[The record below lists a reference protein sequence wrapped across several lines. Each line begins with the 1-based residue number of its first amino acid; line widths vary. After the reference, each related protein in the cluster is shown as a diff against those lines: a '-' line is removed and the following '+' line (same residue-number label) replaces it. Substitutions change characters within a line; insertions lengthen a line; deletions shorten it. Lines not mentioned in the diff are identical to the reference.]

1 MTNTLDSTPTPPP
14 PPPPPTPPPGVA
26 PAPPPYLAQPA
37 KARTRNAGHIVAI
50 IVGCLLL
57 VPGLGMATGGAAAA
71 IGQAVATDDDGY
83 FRFTLDRVEST
94 GVAIAT
100 TDLWL
105 DDVEGDASPWVFDFL
120 DVDLRLRVD
129 GAASTDDV
137 FVGIARS
144 ADLEQYLD
152 GAAYSEVIEVNNRN
166 PRYQQVDGDGTIDP
180 PLDQDFWTVSASGPG
195 EQQLDW
201 DARGGRWSVV
211 VMNSDGS
218 PVVAAD
224 VEIGARS
231 GAVTPVSIGLLV
243 MGGVVTIAAA
253 ILIVAG
259 ARGRRS
265 SDDDSAGPNPLA
277 VPHRPQP
284 SGPTPEFREED
295 RPTAVG

>member
-1 MTNTLDSTPTPPP
+1 MTNTLDSTPPPP
-14 PPPPPTPPPGVA
+14 AGVAPPPA
-26 PAPPPYLAQPA
+26 PAPPRPAQPT
-37 KARTRNAGHIVAI
+37 ARTRNAGHIVAI
-50 IVGCLLL
+50 VIGCLLL
-57 VPGLGMATGGAAAA
+57 VPGLGLAAGGAAAA

-83 FRFTLDRVEST
+83 FRFTLDRIETT

-129 GAASTDDV
+129 GAGSTDDV

-152 GAAYSEVIEVNNRN
+152 GAGYSEVIEVNDRN
-166 PRYQQVDGDGTIDP
+166 PRYQQVDGDGSIDP
-180 PLDQDFWTVSASGPG
+180 PLDQDFWTVSASGTG

-201 DARGGRWSVV
+201 EARGGRWSVV

-243 MGGVVTIAAA
+243 MGGIVIIAAA
-253 ILIVAG
+253 VLIVVG

-265 SDDDSAGPNPLA
+265 SGADSGGPNPMVTPLP
-277 VPHRPQP
+277 PHSPQP
-284 SGPTPEFREED
+284 PPPTPGLSGD
-295 RPTAVG
+295 DQPTAVG